1 MTSSHSSSLSRSSYS
16 VAALALLALA
26 ACDSS
31 TAPGTSAQI
40 RMAAPAVVGQST
52 AAGGGLTIAGS
63 NGTLVITDIKMIV
76 NEFEL
81 SRAETV
87 DCDDDGPSSGSG
99 TCGSFETKYFV
110 ADVPLGTGAVT
121 VANDRIPAGTY
132 TGMEFEVK
140 DLEVDDGDSDDSANA
155 ATITALLA
163 QLRATYANWPARA
176 SMMIEGTFTPTGGV
190 AQPFRVYF
198 DAELEVESE
207 FLTPL
212 VIDATS
218 TGLTIDLRPDLWF
231 KNGDGTVRNLAL
243 SNCSTVCN
251 LVEFELEIE
260 SGFEVEI
267 DD

>member
-1 MTSSHSSSLSRSSYS
+1 MSHSHSLPNTRRWHS
-16 VAALALLALA
+16 VAALALLSVA

-31 TAPGTSAQI
+31 TGPGTSAHI
-40 RMAAPAVVGQST
+40 RMAAPAVIGQST
-52 AAGGGLTIAGS
+52 AAGGGLSITGT

-81 SRAETV
+81 SRPETS
-87 DCDDDGPSSGSG
+87 DCDDDVSSSGSG

-132 TGMEFEVK
+132 SGMEFEVK
-140 DLEVDDGDSDDSANA
+140 DLEVDDGDAKDSANA
-155 ATITALLA
+155 ARINALLA
-163 QLRATYANWPARA
+163 ELRTTYANWPARA

-198 DAELEVESE
+198 DAELEVETT
-207 FLTPL
+207 FLTPVL
-212 VIDATS
+212 IDATS
-218 TGLTIDLRPDLWF
+218 SGVTIDLRPDLWF

-243 SNCSTVCN
+243 SHCSTVCN
-251 LVEFELEIE
+251 LVEFELEME
-260 SGFEVEI
+260 GGFEIEL